1 MSRKLAALLVAITL
15 ITGGLYDGT
24 KEDQIQREA
33 TTYERLSTALKGG
46 TAAIGPNRGINGG
59 FTGSPIRRSALQ
71 GGLESGEANKQ
82 PVLGLILYTPTP
94 EQTASRSGNN
104 ISRVYSNTGS
114 YVSLGV
120 YKITA
125 YTAGYESTGKRPGDK
140 GYGEV
145 AISGSKR
152 ANFEPVY
159 VEEGVTIAA
168 DWGVLPP
175 GTKVYIEGVGT
186 RTVQDKGGAV
196 KGNHIDLF
204 IEDLGK
210 AQEWGVQ
217 RLEVYL
223 VK

>member
-33 TTYERLSTALKGG
+33 TAYERISTALKGG
-46 TAAIGPNRGINGG
+46 TATSGPNGGINGG
-59 FTGSPIRRSALQ
+59 FTGSTVRRGALQ
-71 GGLESGEANKQ
+71 GSLGSGEADKQ
-82 PVLGLILYTPTP
+82 PVPELIASTPTP
-94 EQTASRSGNN
+94 KQTVSRSSDSPG
-104 ISRVYSNTGS
+104 RVSSSTDN
-114 YVSLGV
+114 YVSLGKFTV
-120 YKITA
+120 TA

-152 ANFEPVY
+152 ANFEAVY

-175 GTKVYIEGVGT
+175 GTKVYIEGVGI
-186 RTVQDKGGAV
+186 RTVQDKGGGV

-210 AQEWGVQ
+210 AREWGVQ
-217 RLEVYL
+217 SLEIYL